1 MYTWNRKKAT
11 PITFYRECNEI
22 SITPSVTWIESD
34 QHLAW
39 CCIALKFIRRFVQAI
54 KETKRSWL
62 REKRVEGEWKVTGLS
77 KYRRK
82 IRISRNTLNEKLTS
96 DKRRMIV
103 NRIWN

>member
-34 QHLAW
+34 QPGLMLHSIEIYTQVRSSDQRNEKVVASRETYG
-39 CCIALKFIRRFVQAI
+39 RRMESNGVI
-54 KETKRSWL
+54 E
-62 REKRVEGEWKVTGLS
+62 VS
-77 KYRRK
+77 KKNPYFE
-82 IRISRNTLNEKLTS
+82 NTLNEKLTT

-103 NRIWN
+103 NRRRN